1 MTNNN
6 NISDLYGHLETLI
19 RQYTY
24 LKSEIDTSLSGKANA
39 SHPHDTDDI
48 TDDSAYTNLGTT
60 ANSTQSQINSA
71 INTALGDIHTLIYGT
86 GEE

>member
-39 SHPHDTDDI
+39 SHTHDTDDI

-71 INTALGDIHTLIYGT
+71 INTRIGNVIQFLVGT
-86 GEE
+86 QE